1 VRHRSG
7 SKSFRLWSALEA
19 RRRIADERGAAA
31 VEFAIVVSLF
41 FLLVFGIIDFGM
53 GFQQWNATS
62 NAAREGARKAAVDPS
77 VADIEARVRQS
88 VDYLDQSRISV
99 TITCAPGGGPT
110 FGPCPSSDSW
120 AQGDIVKVTVDYSY
134 RFITPLGAMIG
145 MGSSMNLHADSEVRF
160 EG

>member
-1 VRHRSG
+1 VRHRTGPESTQP
-7 SKSFRLWSALEA
+7 RRAPE
-19 RRRIADERGAAA
+19 RRRGLAEESGAAA

-77 VADIEARVRQS
+77 IPDIEARVRES
-88 VDYLDQSRISV
+88 VNYLDQSRLSIQV
-99 TITCAPGGGPT
+99 TCAPGGGPT
-110 FGPCPSSDSW
+110 FGPCPSSDAW
-120 AQGDIVKVTVDYSY
+120 TEGDLVKVTVDYRY

-145 MGSSMNLHADSEVRF
+145 MGSDMNLHTESEVRF

>member
-1 VRHRSG
+1 VRYRSG
-7 SKSFRLWSALEA
+7 PKSSRHTSMPE
-19 RRRIADERGAAA
+19 RRRGLADEGGAAA

-77 VADIEARVRQS
+77 IPDIEARVRAS
-88 VDYLDQSRISV
+88 VDYLDQSRINV
-99 TITCAPGGGPT
+99 AVTCAPGGGNT
-110 FGPCPSSDSW
+110 YGPCPSSDSW
-120 AQGDIVKVTVDYSY
+120 TEGDLVKVTVDYSY

-145 MGSSMNLHADSEVRF
+145 MGSAMNLHTESEVRY

>member
-7 SKSFRLWSALEA
+7 PKSFRRWTAPEA

-77 VADIEARVRQS
+77 IADIEARVRDS
-88 VDYLDQSRISV
+88 VPYLDQSRLSV
-99 TITCAPGGGPT
+99 AVTCAPGGGPT
-110 FGPCPSSDSW
+110 YGPCPSSDSW
-120 AQGDIVKVTVDYSY
+120 TEGDLVKVTVDYGY

-145 MGSSMNLHADSEVRF
+145 MGSSMNLHSESEVRF